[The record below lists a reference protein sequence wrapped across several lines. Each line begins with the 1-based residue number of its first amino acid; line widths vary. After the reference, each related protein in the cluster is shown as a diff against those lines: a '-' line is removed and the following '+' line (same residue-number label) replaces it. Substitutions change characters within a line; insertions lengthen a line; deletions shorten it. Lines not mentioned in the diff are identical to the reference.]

1 MITYEQVKSNEEL
14 KTYIRMADESLAN
27 MGFTEHSFAH
37 VTYVAETARKI
48 LFTLGYS
55 ARQAELA
62 QIAGYMHDIGNII
75 NRMDHAHNGAMMAYK
90 LLNDMKADVS
100 DIAVIINA
108 IGNHDEKSA
117 YAINPIT
124 AAMIIADKS
133 DVRKTRVRNQ
143 NEKNFDIHDRVNHS
157 VKESSLNIQKENS
170 EIALRLK
177 IDTEECPVM
186 DYFEIFL
193 ERMILCRHAA
203 EKLGCS
209 FRLTINDH
217 NML

>member
-37 VTYVAETARKI
+37 VTYVAETAKRI
-48 LFTLGYS
+48 LLTLGYS

-62 QIAGYMHDIGNII
+62 QIAAYMHDIGNII
-75 NRMDHAHNGAMMAYK
+75 NRTDHAHNGAVMAYK
-90 LLNDMKADVS
+90 LLSDMKADVA
-100 DIAVIINA
+100 DIAIIINA

-133 DVRKTRVRNQ
+133 DVRRTRVRNQ

-157 VKESSLNIQKENS
+157 VKKSSLNIQRDSS
-170 EIALRLK
+170 EIELKLK

-186 DYFEIFL
+186 DYFE
-193 ERMILCRHAA
+193 
-203 EKLGCS
+203 
-209 FRLTINDH
+209 
-217 NML
+217 

>member
-37 VTYVAETARKI
+37 VTYVAETAKRI
-48 LFTLGYS
+48 LLTLGYS
-55 ARQAELA
+55 TRQAELA
-62 QIAGYMHDIGNII
+62 QIAAYMHDIGNII
-75 NRMDHAHNGAMMAYK
+75 NRTDHAHNGAIMAYK
-90 LLNDMKADVS
+90 LLNDMKADVA
-100 DIAVIINA
+100 DIAIIINA
-108 IGNHDEKSA
+108 IGNHDEKTA
-117 YAINPIT
+117 FAINPIT
-124 AAMIIADKS
+124 ASMIIADKS
-133 DVRKTRVRNQ
+133 DVRRTRVRNQ

-157 VKESSLNIQKENS
+157 VKKSSLNIQKEKS
-170 EIALRLK
+170 EIELKLK

-193 ERMILCRHAA
+193 DRMVLCRHAA
-203 EKLGCS
+203 EKLGCE

-217 NML
+217 NIL